1 MADEFFNDTFNIL
14 HIISSMFTGYTVYLF
29 MEMFFIAKKSNF
41 IQMSLSFCGY
51 VLINN
56 VVYFCVSR
64 PIIQLIINILLL
76 MCLTLNF
83 ESKYPKRLIAVAYVY
98 LSMMLIETII
108 FRITGY
114 IYPSIFAVS
123 SAYYNIAG
131 MITMDLVSFL
141 LVLLFRNYKFIRN
154 DIFIPTNQ
162 WLCVFLVPFG
172 TLCIMLIILQC
183 PNHSA
188 VFILL
193 SALIVLVTN
202 VLVFG
207 MYNMIL
213 KNYEE
218 KINELRLKQQN
229 IMYGQQLKLMQ
240 SAMINMSAV
249 NHDIKNHLSII
260 SGFLEQGNLGK
271 VEKYLTEIN
280 SAYKVTG
287 EYAKTGN
294 FILDSILNYKIDEA
308 VKANII
314 VELNAK
320 VPKDLKLPEFDM
332 NIILS
337 NIIDN
342 AIEACLK
349 LLEDRE
355 IHIVIN
361 YFNGVLRIK
370 IVNTFDGL
378 VKQKNGRIITRNRD
392 KSNHGIGL
400 RNIRDTVEK
409 YNGVIDIDFDTKKF
423 IVNVMLYIG

>member
-1 MADEFFNDTFNIL
+1 MNFFNDTFNIL

-294 FILDSILNYKIDEA
+294 FIGS
-308 VKANII
+308 
-314 VELNAK
+314 
-320 VPKDLKLPEFDM
+320 FQ
-332 NIILS
+332 S
-337 NIIDN
+337 
-342 AIEACLK
+342 
-349 LLEDRE
+349 
-355 IHIVIN
+355 
-361 YFNGVLRIK
+361 
-370 IVNTFDGL
+370 
-378 VKQKNGRIITRNRD
+378 
-392 KSNHGIGL
+392 
-400 RNIRDTVEK
+400 
-409 YNGVIDIDFDTKKF
+409 
-423 IVNVMLYIG
+423 

>member
-1 MADEFFNDTFNIL
+1 MNFFNDTFNIL